1 MLQYPDNHSWNAIA
15 EKLARS
21 DALLTSINVPSIG
34 VYQLIEAGVLLM
46 NIITKFGV
54 NLYEN

>member
-21 DALLTSINVPSIG
+21 DALLTFINVPSNG

-46 NIITKFGV
+46 NIIC
-54 NLYEN
+54 